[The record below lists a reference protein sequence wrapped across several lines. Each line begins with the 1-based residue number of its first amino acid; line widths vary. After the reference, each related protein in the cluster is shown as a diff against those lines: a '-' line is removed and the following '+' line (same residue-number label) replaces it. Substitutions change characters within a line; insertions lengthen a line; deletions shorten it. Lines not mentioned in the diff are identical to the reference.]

1 MSVTILVQKFFAPV
15 FAACPGNK

>member
-1 MSVTILVQKFFAPV
+1 MSVTILVQKFFASV